1 MTSSNLPAKPKQ
13 PPLPV
18 LLETAGQAA
27 NDAAA
32 RYRFDDYRSRRAAN
46 TLRRQDADLALF
58 AEFLYLSR
66 VSFVGELSR
75 DPEAWRGVT
84 WGLAEAFVK
93 WMLKEGYAVA
103 SVNVRLSTVKTYARL
118 AFQAGVLDAETH
130 ALIRAVQGYS
140 QREKRRID
148 RSRPQQRV
156 GLKKESPVAI
166 APEQARQLK
175 TARGGSPQDW
185 RDALL
190 MCLLLDHG
198 LRVGEVAGLQASAL
212 DVEAGL
218 LRFFRPKVGKTQTHQ
233 LSRDTLA
240 AARAYAPLIAGENRT
255 PAKIKPVQAP
265 SENRPAPGAPL
276 LRRSL
281 KNGKLG
287 KGGMTERAITQ
298 RVNVLGKPLGLFGLS
313 AHDCRH
319 YWATTAARSGS
330 DPFSLQQAGG
340 WSSLAMP
347 RRYVEDDKVA
357 NQGIK
362 LGSDVGISSTRKE
375 VSPQRTQRSQRKNK

>member
-1 MTSSNLPAKPKQ
+1 MSSSNLPAKPKQ

-18 LLETAGQAA
+18 LLEQAGQAA

-32 RYRFDDYRSRRAAN
+32 RYRFDDYRSRRAAH
-46 TLRRQDADLALF
+46 TLRRQDAGLALF

-66 VSFVGELSR
+66 VSFVGELKR

-118 AFQAGVLDAETH
+118 AFQAGVLSAETH

-148 RSRPQQRV
+148 RARPQQRV
-156 GLKKESPVAI
+156 GLKKENPVAI
-166 APEQARQLK
+166 TPEQARQLK
-175 TARGGSPQDW
+175 TGNDDSPQGK

-198 LRVGEVAGLQASAL
+198 LRVGEVSGLQVSAL

-218 LRFFRPKVGKTQTHQ
+218 LRFFRPKVGKTQVHQ

-240 AARAYAPLIAGENRT
+240 AARAYAPLIAG
-255 PAKIKPVQAP
+255 QAP
-265 SENRPAPGAPL
+265 AAPL
-276 LRRSL
+276 LHRSL

-287 KGGMTERAITQ
+287 QGGMTERAITQ
-298 RVNVLGKPLGLFGLS
+298 RVNTLGKPLGLFGLS

-347 RRYVEDDKVA
+347 RRYVEDDAVA
-357 NQGIK
+357 NRGIRLEK
-362 LGSDVGISSTRKE
+362 PKDE
-375 VSPQRTQRSQRKNK
+375 